1 LKLSEKTALKTRAVL
16 AKVYRQPN
24 HASRKAT
31 LYVRATWS
39 GKTTTMARYSF
50 LASGWPS
57 INEYGNER
65 ELLRAWP
72 ECRYKPE

>member
-50 LASGWPS
+50 LASG
-57 INEYGNER
+57 
-65 ELLRAWP
+65 
-72 ECRYKPE
+72 